1 MMIFYL
7 ATISKTNYRLM
18 YTIILLFFTG
28 WDQIQT
34 IDSLLRKGGYKAAI
48 TADLRR
54 SIKLTR
60 YQSEEVSASYTDYV
74 NRRC

>member
-1 MMIFYL
+1 MYKYIEQSTV
-7 ATISKTNYRLM
+7 TIQMLTQKHGM
-18 YTIILLFFTG
+18 FTG

-48 TADLRR
+48 TGELRR

-60 YQSEEVSASYTDYV
+60 YQSEEISATYNDYV
-74 NRRC
+74 NQRC